1 MKMDPFFDIDE
12 LFRDFDPFSSRF
24 TDKIQRRMEALEEAV
39 KNGKLKGDW
48 DFKRIDKPGVK
59 GYIIQGRF
67 WTDEPF
73 EAIEPFDI
81 FEPFRPGK
89 RRPTPQRPF
98 KIPDEASEEVR
109 DPLTDVF
116 EEDDAVKVY
125 VELPGEEEGDI
136 QVNFKEGKVEVKAKK
151 FYKMIQLPTE
161 NIDQEKTASKYKNGV
176 LELTIPKKEKFTP
189 VYHKI

>member
-1 MKMDPFFDIDE
+1 MDSFFDIDE
-12 LFRDFDPFSSRF
+12 LFRDFNPFSGRF
-24 TDKIQRRMEALEEAV
+24 TEKIQKRMEELEEAV
-39 KNGKLKGDW
+39 KSGKLKGDW

-67 WTDEPF
+67 WTDEPL

-89 RRPTPQRPF
+89 RRPMPERPF
-98 KIPDEASEEVR
+98 KIPEEASKEVR

-116 EEDDAVKVY
+116 EEDNALKVY
-125 VELPGEEEGDI
+125 VELPGEEEANI

-151 FYKMIQLPTE
+151 FYKIMELPTD
-161 NIDQEKTASKYKNGV
+161 NIDKEKMASKYKNGV
-176 LELTIPKKEKFTP
+176 LELTIPKKGKLEP
-189 VYHKI
+189 EYYRL